1 MSYISP
7 KDFAADPEILAKIQR
22 TLEGRIELGWMGRI
36 RERIAARPSQPRRG
50 LTLDDINQGSYGP
63 DLLPEVVRHN
73 FSMAPRGAILP
84 AGLPSLGYRVNRKS
98 EIWSDR
104 AASLF
109 EESKSRRWA
118 PAHDVPWA
126 ALESSG
132 FGPEASGAMRQLC
145 TELVSIGLV
154 CADLPARW
162 VWLVNQEFHEI
173 KYLLCA
179 QMIDATRLAEAFRK
193 RALFGE
199 GGLGKDSQ
207 ELGELLKM
215 VFESGTYP
223 CASASMNLLLFS
235 WVQAFG
241 RHLEFL
247 ARNAA
252 DVFLATRLA
261 QDASRFVAYGVDH
274 LRSLLAVRPAE
285 GESLNGHLDFVENGL
300 VGWLGSRE
308 LLEPLVVLSGGIDPV
323 RRMYEQA
330 AREYLERCR
339 AAGLGERAGRSPLPR
354 FLALLRG

>member
-1 MSYISP
+1 VSYIAP

-22 TLEGRIELGWMGRI
+22 TLEGRLELGWMSRI

-50 LTLDDINQGSYGP
+50 LTLDDINQGAYGP
-63 DLLPEVVRHN
+63 DRLPEVVRHN

-84 AGLPSLGYRVNRKS
+84 EGLPSLGYRVNRKS
-98 EIWSDR
+98 EVWSDR
-104 AASLF
+104 ASAIF
-109 EESKSRRWA
+109 EETKSRRWA

-132 FGPEASGAMRQLC
+132 LGPQASAAMRQLC

-154 CADLPARW
+154 CADVPARW
-162 VWLVNQEFHEI
+162 VWLVNQEFHEV

-179 QMIDATRLAEAFRK
+179 QMIDSTRIAEAFRK

-199 GGLGKDSQ
+199 GGLGTDSQ

-215 VFESGTYP
+215 IFESGTYP
-223 CASASMNLLLFS
+223 CTSASMNLLLFS
-235 WVQAFG
+235 WVQALG

-247 ARNAA
+247 AGNAA
-252 DVFLATRLA
+252 DVFLATRLV

-274 LRSLLAVRPAE
+274 LRSLVAARPAE
-285 GESLNGHLDFVENGL
+285 RETLNGHLDFLENGL

-308 LLEPLVVLSGGIDPV
+308 LLEPLVVLSGGFDRV
-323 RRMYEQA
+323 LRFYERS

-339 AAGLGERAGRSPLPR
+339 AAGLGERTERSPLPR